1 MGAPDLA
8 AVALD
13 AARAGAR
20 ELLERFRS
28 ATLEVAEKERNDFV
42 TAADLASERAVLAV
56 LEDRVPAHRVLAE
69 EGGAIGGGDG
79 RHLWLVD
86 PLDGTS
92 NFMQG
97 LPIWAVTVACRRD
110 GETVAGV
117 VLDPIGG
124 NTFCAEKGGGSTW
137 NGRPMRTS
145 SRGGLD
151 GSFVATGFPFKA
163 KAALEPYLAA
173 FQAVFLQARSIRRC
187 GAAALDLAYTAGG
200 VYDGFFEFRLSPWDL
215 AAGCLMIEE
224 AGGAVTDLDGGGR
237 HLATGNVVGGS
248 VAVQRD
254 LLAAVSAHADEALL
268 ERLVP
273 RATAAP

>member
-1 MGAPDLA
+1 MEAPDLV
-8 AVALD
+8 AVALE
-13 AARAGAR
+13 AAAAGAR
-20 ELLERFRS
+20 ELVERFRS
-28 ATLEVAEKERNDFV
+28 GALEAAEKERNDFV
-42 TAADLASERAVLAV
+42 TAADLASEKAILSV
-56 LEDRVPAHRVLAE
+56 LEGRVPGHRILAE
-69 EGGAIGGGDG
+69 EGGSAGGSDE
-79 RHLWLVD
+79 RHVWLVD

-97 LPIWAVTVACRRD
+97 LPIWAVTLACRRD
-110 GETVAGV
+110 GETVTGV
-117 VLDPIGG
+117 VLDPVGG
-124 NTFCAEKGGGSTW
+124 NTFCAERGGGATW

-151 GSFVATGFPFKA
+151 GAFVATGFPFKA

-200 VYDGFFEFRLSPWDL
+200 VYDGFFELRLSPWDL

-224 AGGAVTDLDGGGR
+224 AGGAVTDLDGASR

-248 VAVQRD
+248 AAVHRE
-254 LLAAVSAHADEALL
+254 LLAAVSTHVDEALL
-268 ERLVP
+268 GRLVP
-273 RATAAP
+273 RADALA